1 MINVLIAVKNFISE
15 YRLFRPSDLVVYC
28 FILLFLYSF
37 YPYNSQNRGDT
48 VVIEVNGNTVAFL
61 SLERDTTVSMQGYKG
76 EFTVSIKDKKVKM
89 VDSDCPLK
97 LCVKQGN
104 INVVGEE
111 IVCVPNR
118 VRVYIKGESKIDGV
132 SR

>member
-1 MINVLIAVKNFISE
+1 M
-15 YRLFRPSDLVVYC
+15 
-28 FILLFLYSF
+28 
-37 YPYNSQNRGDT
+37 
-48 VVIEVNGNTVAFL
+48 VIEVNGNTVASL
-61 SLERDTTVSMQGYKG
+61 PLERDTTISMRGYKG
-76 EFTVSIKDKKVKM
+76 EFIVAIKDKKVKM

-104 INVVGEE
+104 IDIVGQE

-118 VRVYIKGESKIDGV
+118 VRVYIKGEIKVDGI